1 MPRGSIAS
9 SMGHLGGFAIE
20 DGCKKVSNMVL
31 RHLALDAELLIVVLI
46 FCVYPTRPPEGRR
59 QETVAAATFFFFDSL
74 NLTTCET
81 L

>member
-31 RHLALDAELLIVVLI
+31 RHLALDAELLIVVLL
-46 FCVYPTRPPEGRR
+46 FLCLSNTTPEGRR
-59 QETVAAATFFFFDSL
+59 QAATFFFFRFL
-74 NLTTCET
+74 EPHHL
-81 L
+81 

>member
-31 RHLALDAELLIVVLI
+31 RHLALDAELLIVVLL
-46 FCVYPTRPPEGRR
+46 FLCLSNTTPEGRR
-59 QETVAAATFFFFDSL
+59 QAATFFFFSIP
-74 NLTTCET
+74 
-81 L
+81 